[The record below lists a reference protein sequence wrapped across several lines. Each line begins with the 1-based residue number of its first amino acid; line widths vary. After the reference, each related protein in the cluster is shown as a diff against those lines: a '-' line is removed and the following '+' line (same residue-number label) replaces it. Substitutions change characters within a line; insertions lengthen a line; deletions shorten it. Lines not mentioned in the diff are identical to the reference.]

1 MTAATSK
8 RILLTDAAVK
18 REPFAEG
25 KPRIIRDTKVAGF
38 HLWVGRRTKTFRYQ
52 YEAPRVNG
60 HRGSTNIEWLGEY
73 PHHSAEQARAKAVAI
88 QARRARGEPVRDT
101 TAPDAPP
108 PALTF
113 QQAWQLYRAAITK
126 EGKSQRTIADY
137 QDKFQRHLKQWH
149 ERPLATIT
157 REEVTREHGAITERA
172 RSSRLGNKYASG
184 KYAANGCM
192 RFARAVWNFAKN
204 ELETPGLPDRNPFRS
219 SKLYH
224 KERARETG
232 MGAGDLANWWT
243 EVQALSNPIRRDLH
257 LFTLLSGLRRAD
269 VLTARWDHLDKKRKA
284 LRIPSP
290 KGGADRAFDLPLSIP
305 MLQCLERVKEA
316 GRTFFSEQSRTWIFP
331 ASGGHVAEVKEEG
344 KLKLSHTGHALRHS
358 FRTLAAAAGIDRL
371 RLKILMNHAIDRDV
385 TDSYANVPALFES
398 LREAQ
403 ERISA
408 FIITSMVP
416 GEPKR
421 RELGVL

>member
-1 MTAATSK
+1 MKSANSK
-8 RILLTDAAVK
+8 RLLLTDAAVR

-25 KPRIIRDTKVAGF
+25 KPRIVRDTKVAGF
-38 HLWVGRRTKTFRYQ
+38 HLWIGKRKKTFRYQ

-60 HRGSTNIEWLGEY
+60 HRGSTNIEWLGEH
-73 PHHSAEQARAKAVAI
+73 PHHGADQARAKAVAI
-88 QARRARGEPVRDT
+88 QARRARGEPVRDAAAT
-101 TAPDAPP
+101 EAPA

-113 QQAWQLYRAAITK
+113 QQAWQHYRAAITK
-126 EGKSQRTIADY
+126 EGKSPRTIADY
-137 QDKFQRHLKQWH
+137 EDKFQRHLKEWH
-149 ERPLATIT
+149 QRPLVTIT
-157 REEVTREHGAITERA
+157 REEVTREHGVITERA

-192 RFARAVWNFAKN
+192 QFARAVWNFAKN
-204 ELETPGLPDRNPFRS
+204 ELESPGLPDRNPFRS

-232 MGAGDLANWWT
+232 MGAGDLANWWS
-243 EVQALSNPIRRDLH
+243 EVQALPNPIRRELH

-269 VLTARWDHLDKKRKA
+269 VVTARWDHLDKTRKA

-290 KGGADRAFDLPLSIP
+290 KGGEERAFDLPLSTA
-305 MLQCLERVKEA
+305 MVQCLERVKEA
-316 GRTFFSEQSRTWIFP
+316 GRTFFPEQARTWIFA

-344 KLKLSHTGHALRHS
+344 KLKVSHTGHALRHS

-371 RLKILMNHAIDRDV
+371 RLKILINHAIDRDV
-385 TDSYANVPALFES
+385 TDNYANVPALFEL
-398 LREAQ
+398 LRDAQ

-416 GEPKR
+416 GEAQR
-421 RELGVL
+421 SELGVL

>member
-1 MTAATSK
+1 MKSANSK
-8 RILLTDAAVK
+8 RLLLTDAAVR

-25 KPRIIRDTKVAGF
+25 KPRIVRDTKVAGF
-38 HLWVGRRTKTFRYQ
+38 HLWIGKRKKTFRYQ

-60 HRGSTNIEWLGEY
+60 HRGSTNIEWLGEH
-73 PHHSAEQARAKAVAI
+73 PHHGADQARAKAVAI
-88 QARRARGEPVRDT
+88 QARRARGEPVRDAAAT
-101 TAPDAPP
+101 EAPA

-113 QQAWQLYRAAITK
+113 QQAWQHYRAAITK
-126 EGKSQRTIADY
+126 EGKSPRTIADY
-137 QDKFQRHLKQWH
+137 EDKFQRHLKEWH
-149 ERPLATIT
+149 ERPLVTIT
-157 REEVTREHGAITERA
+157 REEVTREHGVITERA

-204 ELETPGLPDRNPFRS
+204 ELESPGLPDRNPFRS

-232 MGAGDLANWWT
+232 MGAGDLANWWS
-243 EVQALSNPIRRDLH
+243 EVQALPNPIRRELH

-269 VLTARWDHLDKKRKA
+269 VVTARWDHLDKTRKA

-290 KGGADRAFDLPLSIP
+290 KGGEERAFDLPLSTA
-305 MLQCLERVKEA
+305 MVQCLERVKEA
-316 GRTFFSEQSRTWIFP
+316 GRTFFPEQARTWIFA

-344 KLKLSHTGHALRHS
+344 KLKVSHTGHALRHS

-385 TDSYANVPALFES
+385 TDNYANVPALFES
-398 LREAQ
+398 LRDAQ

-416 GEPKR
+416 GEAQR
-421 RELGVL
+421 SELGVL